1 MPCKSVIFFF
11 IILAA
16 FLATFFIEVLSD
28 FLSDFTRTIHVQYM
42 YNTCTTVQKRKFID
56 SDFLKSNW
64 NPPVQQSVAEES
76 YLEEVKL
83 SLAEI
88 NLAKPKNNLP
98 PAEREALKALKG
110 DKQINLRKADNDT
123 NTVVM
128 NEDEKINGQIQ
139 LNVREHNRP
148 LESPMVE
155 EPGNES

>member
-1 MPCKSVIFFF
+1 M
-11 IILAA
+11 
-16 FLATFFIEVLSD
+16 
-28 FLSDFTRTIHVQYM
+28 
-42 YNTCTTVQKRKFID
+42 
-56 SDFLKSNW
+56 
-64 NPPVQQSVAEES
+64 QQSVTEGS

-83 SLAEI
+83 SLTEI

-98 PAEREALKALKG
+98 PAEREALKPLKG
-110 DKQINLRKADNDT
+110 DKQINLRKADKDT

-139 LNVREHNRP
+139 LNVREHNRR